1 MEHSAAPGHRRT
13 RGTAPAQVRAVE
25 ALAST
30 WERHAERMEEPEGFL
45 HHEDAGTAAA
55 AIRRAL
61 ATA

>member
-1 MEHSAAPGHRRT
+1 MDGVARR
-13 RGTAPAQVRAVE
+13 QVRAVQE
-25 ALAST
+25 LAAR

>member
-1 MEHSAAPGHRRT
+1 MEHGAVPGNRRT
-13 RGTAPAQVRAVE
+13 RGALAQVRAVE
-25 ALAST
+25 ALAAS